1 MDLPAPIEQPRQNRA
16 KAFVLHL
23 LQEVGLVT
31 LYQSPLDAKLLCLQR
46 FVRFIAYSASTLIL
60 VAYLSAL
67 GHSDSRIGLFMTL
80 TLFGDV
86 CISFLLT
93 LFADRIGR
101 KLVLALGSLL
111 MTMSGLIFA
120 SSENYFVLLAAAIL
134 GVISPSGNEVGPFRA
149 VEEST
154 LAHLTHQSLRSDIF
168 AWYALIGSAGN
179 AIGNMSGGWLIHA
192 LRTSGQGKVCAYRAI
207 FYTYAAIGA
216 VKFLLTLCLSK
227 KVEAER
233 ERPSLPT
240 TVSPQ
245 DPEQDPLLENSTG
258 RTKRHP
264 RRRILSLFELSGENR
279 GTYVQLFLLFSLD
292 SFASGLASNS
302 WMVYFFRTKF
312 DLEEGRLGSLFSS
325 LAIVIT
331 ASILVSSSVAKRI
344 GNVKAMAFGH
354 LPSAIMLS
362 LIPVPSTLGPAMAAL
377 VGRACFQSMDTAP
390 RAAFTA
396 TIIPAHERTAV
407 MGLINIVKT
416 MSQSMGPIVT
426 GFLAAHGRF
435 GLAFIIAGALKAT
448 YDLGIL
454 IVFASKSS

>member
-16 KAFVLHL
+16 KALVLRL
-23 LQEVGLVT
+23 LHEVGLVT
-31 LYQSPLDAKLLCLQR
+31 LCQSPLDTKLLCLQR
-46 FVRFIAYSASTLIL
+46 FIQSIAYGASTLIL
-60 VAYLSAL
+60 VAYFSAL

-86 CISFLLT
+86 VISFLLT

-120 SSENYFVLLAAAIL
+120 LSENYFVLLAAAIL
-134 GVISPSGNEVGPFRA
+134 G
-149 VEEST
+149 
-154 LAHLTHQSLRSDIF
+154 SLRSDIF

-179 AIGNMSGGWLIHA
+179 AIGNMSCGWLIHA
-192 LRTSGQGKVCAYRAI
+192 LHTSGQGKVYAYRAI
-207 FYTYAAIGA
+207 FYVYATIGG
-216 VKFLLTLCLSK
+216 VKFLLTLCSSK
-227 KVEAER
+227 NVEAEF
-233 ERPSLPT
+233 EQPSMPT
-240 TVSPQ
+240 DVSPQ
-245 DPEQDPLLENSTG
+245 DSEQDPLLGNNTG

-264 RRRILSLFELSGENR
+264 KRRILSLFQFSAENR
-279 GTYVQLFLLFSLD
+279 
-292 SFASGLASNS
+292 
-302 WMVYFFRTKF
+302 R
-312 DLEEGRLGSLFSS
+312 SS

-331 ASILVSSSVAKRI
+331 ASILISSSVAKRI

-362 LIPVPSTLGPAMAAL
+362 LISVPSTLGPAVAAL
-377 VGRACFQSMDTAP
+377 AGRACFQSMDTAP

-407 MGLINIVKT
+407 MGLVNIVKT

-426 GFLAAHGRF
+426 GFLAANGNF
-435 GLAFIIAGALKAT
+435 GLAFIIAGALKT
-448 YDLGIL
+448 IYNLGIL
-454 IVFASKSS
+454 VLFASKSS